1 MNRVLKNVM
10 SVGETRQYSAKRRSL
25 YSINEQFEPNVNAVW
40 PSAIVFQHPV
50 KRGIVLLC
58 IILMLSGCGLFGK
71 KEKPPPPPPPPE
83 PTRVV
88 LEFEAASDINPNSEG
103 RASPLYLRIY
113 QLKAYT
119 VFENADFFSLYDKD
133 DQILARDLV
142 AKEEILLKPNE
153 KRTVFYEVPD
163 DTGAIGLLGLFMDY
177 ENTRWKAVAGVQPNK
192 TTVIRTHISQA
203 GLTIR

>member
-10 SVGETRQYSAKRRSL
+10 SVGQTRQNSARRRSL
-25 YSINEQFEPNVNAVW
+25 YSINEQFEPNFNAVW
-40 PSAIVFQHPV
+40 PSAIVFKHPV
-50 KRGIVLLC
+50 RRGFILLC
-58 IILMLSGCGLFGK
+58 TILMLSGCGLFGK

-83 PTRVV
+83 PTRVII
-88 LEFEAASDINPNSEG
+88 EFEATGDINPNSEG

-119 VFENADFFSLYDKD
+119 VFEKADFFSLYDKD
-133 DQILARDLV
+133 DQMLARDLV

-153 KRTVFYEVPD
+153 KRTVFYEVAD

-192 TTVIRTHISQA
+192 TTVIHIYVSKA
-203 GLTIR
+203 GLAVR